1 MDKHKAI
8 PQGYMT
14 VGEIASSDF
23 VSQTFRLLFGRY
35 KESAYSA

>member
-14 VGEIASSDF
+14 VGEIARKMDVTVRASMS
-23 VSQTFRLLFGRY
+23 VS
-35 KESAYSA
+35 